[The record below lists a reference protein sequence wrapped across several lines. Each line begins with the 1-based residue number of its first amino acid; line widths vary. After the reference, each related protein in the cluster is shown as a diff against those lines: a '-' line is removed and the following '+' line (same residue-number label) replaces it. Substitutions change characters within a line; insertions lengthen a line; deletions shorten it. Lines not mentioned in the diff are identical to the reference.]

1 MTTSFTIMANPLNIM
16 TLTLEPV
23 LTADFLT
30 VSHAADQRYLEAR
43 WARPVSSGEFRE
55 GMEAV
60 YESIFGRRAELL
72 LMDYRLAGTPTVSD
86 QNWLVRRMVTANET
100 TPLRRSA
107 RLFSEDLFQRI
118 VGEIIDEKVETYP
131 YRVRAFESEA
141 LARQWLL
148 HGSRHYR

>member
-1 MTTSFTIMANPLNIM
+1 MVRPDNIPA
-16 TLTLEPV
+16 LALEPV

-43 WARPVSSGEFRE
+43 WKRPVSGGEFRE

-60 YESIFGRRAELL
+60 ADSILGRGAELL
-72 LMDYRLAGTPTVSD
+72 LMDHRMAGTPSISD
-86 QNWLVRRMVTANET
+86 QNWLVRRMVAANET

-118 VGEIIDEKVETYP
+118 VSEIIDEKVEACP